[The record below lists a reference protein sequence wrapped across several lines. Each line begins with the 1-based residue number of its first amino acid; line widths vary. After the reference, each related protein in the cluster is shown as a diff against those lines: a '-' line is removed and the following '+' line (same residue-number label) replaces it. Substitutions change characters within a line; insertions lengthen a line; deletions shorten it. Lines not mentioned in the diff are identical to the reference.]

1 MRQLNVHKL
10 VKNLNELC
18 DILID
23 EYNINCGGCCY
34 VAYEIA
40 KHLDRF
46 HIDYELHVLNDC
58 PLNPERINKEVRSK
72 RHDVG
77 FGSVT
82 GDNTCCHYYLVVK
95 GGGPVNRGNPY
106 DGYRSYVITKINHRN
121 LNWLYRTSWWNSV
134 YKYKNNKLIKK
145 IISLHFKQYGK
156 AGKISLRTCKDNSVS
171 KMQVRC

>member
-10 VKNLNELC
+10 VRDLNKLC
-18 DILID
+18 DILVD
-23 EYNINCGGCCY
+23 EYNINYGGCCY

-46 HIDYELHVLNDC
+46 HIDYELHVLNDY
-58 PLNPERINKEVRSK
+58 PLNPERINKEVRNK

-95 GGGPVNRGNPY
+95 GGGSVNRGNPCCSY
-106 DGYRSYVITKINHRN
+106 YSYVITKINHRN

-145 IISLHFKQYGK
+145 IINLHFRQYGK
-156 AGKISLRTCKDNSVS
+156 ASKTRLHICKNDSVS
-171 KMQVRC
+171 